1 MYYIALYY
9 HMPLLLFRIIISMWQ
24 EWGEAVN
31 GQLKQEIRAFSG
43 FSVWGKGKYS
53 RVFFCFIQPA
63 LDAQLKY
70 FC

>member
-43 FSVWGKGKYS
+43 FSVWG
-53 RVFFCFIQPA
+53 
-63 LDAQLKY
+63 
-70 FC
+70 